1 MKMNSFFASK
11 KLRNSSSVLSLI
23 SVTPSRSRASS
34 QLVSGVPMARVLFT
48 GPEIGA
54 ALLPVMIFHQMQL
67 MLGAWLARRHGEDP
81 K

>member
-1 MKMNSFFASK
+1 LGFNREDVISIQ
-11 KLRNSSSVLSLI
+11 LSGSLK
-23 SVTPSRSRASS
+23 S
-34 QLVSGVPMARVLFT
+34 LVSGVPMARVLFT